1 MGSEKTPGLQAG
13 GGYGTVG
20 QQTNGLQLGSNE
32 VVFGTDPDRNRV
44 TWETPNS
51 EAIPSVESH
60 QAYAPPMRPGAN
72 AGMKRTSVV
81 EHNLYFAGLAI
92 VG

>member
-1 MGSEKTPGLQAG
+1 MGGEKTPGLQTA
-13 GGYGTVG
+13 GGYGTVR

-60 QAYAPPMRPGAN
+60 
-72 AGMKRTSVV
+72 
-81 EHNLYFAGLAI
+81 
-92 VG
+92 